1 MKDTQMNSQPVIG
14 IIVTNDFVKRL
25 PFGGASG
32 FIQNIM
38 HKLGGRVVLFGAAVN
53 GTPVWQPH
61 RLGEQVDFIGCY
73 RQAIPSRFPLR
84 IQALLGYLRNRRRIL
99 ASGVDLLYVHSPECA
114 LPFLFGSRRLP
125 VVFHQHGSGNP
136 VTTAT
141 FTWARNGLLE
151 RLFDRLHQ
159 TIYRRADWIIAIDR
173 LCLQQAQAH
182 GAGDRTSLLMNA
194 VDLDQFRPDHDLRR
208 AMRQAQGYRDD
219 EFVLFF
225 VGRLEEIK
233 QLDRLLAALPFV
245 QQGLS
250 ARLLVAGDGTHR
262 ARLEQQVAGLGLEA
276 QVTFLGKIS
285 HDQLPGYYNLADA
298 LVLPSRMEGVPMVIL
313 ESLACGTPVLA
324 TAVGGIPDLVRNDEN
339 GLLLDDVA
347 PESIVAALHSI
358 AAADWN
364 RQQVAAT
371 VSQWGAVEVTAHLS
385 EIFNRLVCKGAK

>member
-61 RLGEQVDFIGCY
+61 RLGEQVDFVGCY
-73 RQAIPSRFPLR
+73 RQTIPSRFPLR
-84 IQALLGYLRNRRRIL
+84 IQALWGYLRNRRRIL
-99 ASGVDLLYVHSPECA
+99 ASGVDLLYVHSPECT

-151 RLFDRLHQ
+151 RLFDQLHQ

-173 LCLQQAQAH
+173 LCLQQAQDN
-182 GAGDRTSLLMNA
+182 GAGGKTSLLMNA
-194 VDLDQFRPDHDLRR
+194 VDRDQFKPDSTLRKTV
-208 AMRQAQGYRDD
+208 RQAHGMKDD
-219 EFVLFF
+219 TFMLFF

-233 QLDRLLAALPFV
+233 QLDRLLTALPLV
-245 QQGLS
+245 RKNVPC
-250 ARLLVAGDGTHR
+250 RLLVAGDGTHR
-262 ARLEQQVAGLGLEA
+262 ARLEQQAAELELDA
-276 QVTFLGKIS
+276 QVTFLGKVS
-285 HDQLPGYYNLADA
+285 HDQLPGYYNAADV
-298 LVLPSRMEGVPMVIL
+298 LVLPSKMEGVPMVIL

-324 TAVGGIPDLVRNDEN
+324 TAVGGIPDLVRNGEN
-339 GLLLDDVA
+339 GQLLDDVE

-358 AAADWN
+358 AANDWN

-371 VSQWGAVEVTAHLS
+371 VSQWGAVEVTAYLS
-385 EIFNRLVCKGAK
+385 GIFNRLVCKGAL